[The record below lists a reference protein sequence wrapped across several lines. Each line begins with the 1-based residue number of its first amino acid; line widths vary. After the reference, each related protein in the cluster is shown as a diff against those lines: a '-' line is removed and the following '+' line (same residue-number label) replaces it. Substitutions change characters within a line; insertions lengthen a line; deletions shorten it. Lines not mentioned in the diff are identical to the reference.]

1 MLIRSVKDVIAG
13 REVPAIAPWASIR
26 EAAEILEHF
35 DVGALVVIDGSR
47 IVGLLSERDVLRK
60 VVGQGRSPEG
70 AKVAEAMTED
80 PVTVREDDPLAEAI
94 ARMEAGHFRHLPVV
108 DGTGACTGM
117 LSVRDIPA
125 EYRVMYERFRELR
138 GHSA

>member
-13 REVPAIAPWASIR
+13 RAVPAVAPWASIR
-26 EAAEILEHF
+26 EAAEILDQF
-35 DVGALVVIDGSR
+35 DIGALVVLDGSR
-47 IVGLLSERDVLRK
+47 LVGLLSERDVLRK
-60 VVGQGRSPEG
+60 VVGQGRAPDG
-70 AKVAEAMTED
+70 AKVAETMTPD
-80 PVTVREDDPLAEAI
+80 PVTVHEDDPLAEAI

-108 DGTGACTGM
+108 DGTGTCTGL

-138 GHSA
+138 GPSA